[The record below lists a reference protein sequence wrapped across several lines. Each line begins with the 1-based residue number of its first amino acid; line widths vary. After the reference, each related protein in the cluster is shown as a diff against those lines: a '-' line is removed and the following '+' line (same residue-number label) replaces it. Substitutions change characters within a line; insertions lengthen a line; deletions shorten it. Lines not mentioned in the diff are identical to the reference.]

1 MLSGVCTRGMDPPTV
16 TRRSASS
23 TDLLNDSPAR
33 SLLVLSLPV
42 VGLNILRAGHNIID
56 MFWLGR
62 LGKDHLAGISASV
75 FLVWA
80 MHSLAALVTVGTVA
94 GISRNIGEGR
104 LNTARCN
111 TWRSLRLSVAIGVL
125 LTFAVRPLTRPL
137 IDLIGLNP
145 VAYKAGMDYLGV
157 MMASVALGY
166 VLFTLHSVMIA
177 WGDTRTPLRTYAV
190 TSAFNIVASPVLMF
204 GLGPFPRL
212 ETRGAAIATVTSYA
226 VGSCIFVAVILR
238 NGWMRFE
245 SVGGEMPTR
254 RHLSVGYPVALSGM
268 SFSIIYYFIART
280 TAAFGSDAVG
290 AMGVGHKVEAL
301 AYCMAQ
307 GVAAGLSTF
316 VGRNLGAGRPDRA
329 RAGAMAALRGAGLA
343 SGAYSLA
350 AYLLAPGIV
359 ALFNSDP
366 GLVAEGTR
374 YLRVVMPVE
383 WLQSL
388 LIVVEAGAFAGSGY
402 TRPSFS
408 VSLPITV
415 ARIPLAWLLA
425 VHLGLEATGVWLTIA
440 LTMTVNSLIFMA
452 LFRSRRW
459 IGASV

>member
-1 MLSGVCTRGMDPPTV
+1 MTH
-16 TRRSASS
+16 RSASS
-23 TDLLNDSPAR
+23 THLLTDSPAR
-33 SLLVLSLPV
+33 ALLVLSLPV
-42 VGLNILRAGHNIID
+42 IGLNILRAGHNIID

-62 LGKDHLAGISASV
+62 LGKDYLAGISASV

-80 MHSLAALVTVGTVA
+80 MHSLADLVTVGTVA

-104 LNTARCN
+104 LDTARSN
-111 TWRSLRLSVAIGVL
+111 TWRSLQLSALIGVL
-125 LTFAVRPLTRPL
+125 LTFGVLPLTRPL
-137 IDLIGLNP
+137 IGLIGLNP
-145 VAYKAGMDYLGV
+145 VAYKAGMDYLRI
-157 MMASVALGY
+157 MMASVAVGY

-177 WGDTRTPLRTYAV
+177 WGDTRTPLMTYAL
-190 TSAFNIVASPVLMF
+190 TSAFNVVASPVLMF

-212 ETRGAAIATVTSYA
+212 ETRGAAIATVASYA
-226 VGSCIFVAVILR
+226 IGCCIFVVVIFR
-238 NGWMRFE
+238 NGWIRFE
-245 SVGGEMPTR
+245 KAGGEVPFKR
-254 RHLSVGYPVALSGM
+254 YLSVGTPVALSGM
-268 SFSIIYYFIART
+268 CFSIIYYFIART

-290 AMGVGHKVEAL
+290 AMGIGHKVEAL

-316 VGRNLGAGRPDRA
+316 VARNLGAGRPDRA
-329 RAGAMAALRGAGLA
+329 RAGAVAALRGVGLA

-350 AYLLAPGIV
+350 AFLLAPGIV
-359 ALFNSDP
+359 ALFNNDP

-388 LIVVEAGAFAGSGY
+388 LIVVESGAFAGVGY
-402 TRPSFS
+402 TRPSFA

-440 LTMTVNSLIFMA
+440 ATMTVNSLIFMA
-452 LFRSRRW
+452 LFRSRKW
-459 IGASV
+459 IDATI